1 MVSFVSLS
9 GFNFT
14 FSTVL
19 ESKSNFFPLLSH
31 SRNKTTLTLPGNVLF
46 NHWYWDKI
54 FLNSQFSGIVSKCF
68 IQTEGR
74 FSCCEDV
81 EDTSFFLPPPNILL
95 KKAMIKIVWRP
106 QTMHYLV
113 WKNLQ
118 HFTLVTVTWSPCC
131 VTHQFSSLPASWHRW
146 VKYCC
151 NRLFTFVGHFPKYC
165 LLAAQI
171 LLLSTGCSG
180 HTAAVHM
187 YSKIVHIR

>member
-1 MVSFVSLS
+1 M
-9 GFNFT
+9 
-14 FSTVL
+14 
-19 ESKSNFFPLLSH
+19 
-31 SRNKTTLTLPGNVLF
+31 
-46 NHWYWDKI
+46 
-54 FLNSQFSGIVSKCF
+54 
-68 IQTEGR
+68 
-74 FSCCEDV
+74 

-95 KKAMIKIVWRP
+95 KKAMIKIVWQP

-151 NRLFTFVGHFPKYC
+151 NRLMFTFVGHFPKYC

-171 LLLSTGCSG
+171 LLLSTGCSW

-187 YSKIVHIR
+187 YSKIVRTYQINICKYIQLYYLTDWIDESIFKPEMKGNSGCNHKTSVDFINGILEQKF